1 MSLSRLQIQERL
13 EAISDELHV
22 YYQPPASVR
31 LAYPAIVYKLN
42 DIDQAW
48 ADDYLY
54 KKDRSYML
62 TLIYY
67 DPDTDLV
74 EKLLWAFPKL
84 RFDRTYT
91 SDNLY
96 HCVYVLY
103 E

>member
-1 MSLSRLQIQERL
+1 MSLSRLEVQDRL
-13 EAISDELHV
+13 ESLADDLHV
-22 YYQPPASVR
+22 YFQPPPSVR
-31 LAYPAIVYKLN
+31 LTYPAIVYSVN
-42 DIDQAW
+42 DYDQNW

-54 KKDRSYML
+54 KKDRSYL
-62 TLIYY
+62 VTLIHF
-67 DPDTDLV
+67 DPDNDLI

-96 HCVYVLY
+96 HYVYVLY

>member
-1 MSLSRLQIQERL
+1 MSLTRL
-13 EAISDELHV
+13 EIQDRLELVDSNLHV

-31 LAYPAIVYKLN
+31 LTYPAIVYRVN
-42 DIDQAW
+42 DYSQNW
-48 ADDYLY
+48 ADDHLY
-54 KKDRSYML
+54 KKDRSYL
-62 TLIYY
+62 ITLIHY
-67 DPDTDLV
+67 DPDNDIV

-96 HCVYVLY
+96 HYVYVLY

>member
-22 YYQPPASVR
+22 YYQPPASAR
-31 LAYPAIVYKLN
+31 LVYPAIVYKLN
-42 DIDQAW
+42 DIAQNW

>member
-1 MSLSRLQIQERL
+1 MSLTRL
-13 EAISDELHV
+13 EIQDRLELVDSNLHV
-22 YYQPPASVR
+22 YYQPSASVR
-31 LAYPAIVYKLN
+31 LTYPAIVYRVN
-42 DIDQAW
+42 DYSQNW

-54 KKDRSYML
+54 KKDRSYL
-62 TLIYY
+62 ITLIHY
-67 DPDTDLV
+67 DPDNDIV

-96 HCVYVLY
+96 HYVYVLY

>member
-1 MSLSRLQIQERL
+1 MSLTRL
-13 EAISDELHV
+13 EIQDRLELVDSNLHV

-31 LAYPAIVYKLN
+31 LTYPAIVYRVN
-42 DIDQAW
+42 DYSQNW

-54 KKDRSYML
+54 KKDRSYL
-62 TLIYY
+62 ITLIHY
-67 DPDTDLV
+67 DPDNDIV

-96 HCVYVLY
+96 HYVYVLY

>member
-1 MSLSRLQIQERL
+1 MSLSRLEIQDRL
-13 EAISDELHV
+13 EAILGSRNV

-31 LAYPAIVYKLN
+31 LEYPAIIYSVN
-42 DIDQAW
+42 DYDQTW

-54 KKDRSYML
+54 KKDRSYL
-62 TLIYY
+62 VTLIHY
-67 DPDTDLV
+67 DPDNDV
-74 EKLLWAFPKL
+74 IERLLWAFPKL

-96 HCVYVLY
+96 HYVYVLY

>member
-1 MSLSRLQIQERL
+1 MSLSRLEIQDRL
-13 EAISDELHV
+13 EALDTSLHV

-31 LAYPAIVYKLN
+31 IKYPAIIYHLN
-42 DIDQAW
+42 DIDQRW

-54 KKDRSYML
+54 KKDRSYLL
-62 TLIYY
+62 TLVHY
-67 DPDTDLV
+67 DPDNDII

-84 RFDRTYT
+84 RYDRTYT

-96 HCVYVLY
+96 HYVYVLY

>member
-1 MSLSRLQIQERL
+1 MSLSRLEIQDRL
-13 EAISDELHV
+13 EAISADLHV

-31 LAYPAIVYKLN
+31 LTYPAIIYKVN
-42 DIDQAW
+42 DYSQNW
-48 ADDYLY
+48 ADDNLY
-54 KKDRSYML
+54 KKDRSYLL
-62 TLIYY
+62 TLIHY
-67 DPDTDLV
+67 DPDNDIV

-96 HCVYVLY
+96 HYVYVLY

>member
-1 MSLSRLQIQERL
+1 MSLTRIEIQDRL
-13 EAISDELHV
+13 ELVDSNLHV
-22 YYQPPASVR
+22 YYQPAASVR
-31 LAYPAIVYKLN
+31 LTYPAIVYRVN
-42 DIDQAW
+42 DYSQNW

-54 KKDRSYML
+54 KKDRSYL
-62 TLIYY
+62 ITLIHY
-67 DPDTDLV
+67 DPDNDIV

-96 HCVYVLY
+96 HYVYVLY

>member
-1 MSLSRLQIQERL
+1 MSLSRLEIQDRL
-13 EAISDELHV
+13 EAILGSTNV

-31 LAYPAIVYKLN
+31 LEYPAIIYSVN
-42 DIDQAW
+42 DYDQNW

-54 KKDRSYML
+54 KKDRSYL
-62 TLIYY
+62 VTLIHY
-67 DPDTDLV
+67 DPDNDV
-74 EKLLWAFPKL
+74 IERLLWAFPKL

-96 HCVYVLY
+96 HYVYVLY